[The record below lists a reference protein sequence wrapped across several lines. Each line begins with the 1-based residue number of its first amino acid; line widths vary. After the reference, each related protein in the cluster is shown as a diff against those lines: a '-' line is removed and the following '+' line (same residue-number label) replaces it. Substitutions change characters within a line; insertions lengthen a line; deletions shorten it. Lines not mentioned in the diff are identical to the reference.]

1 MDNIDFRQ
9 WKEVI
14 NKIIIKK
21 TNLDCKDL
29 PDIGYKDYWNNNY
42 EPDIV
47 ADIVHDLYINCD
59 YFN

>member
-1 MDNIDFRQ
+1 MDKIDFRQ
-9 WKEVI
+9 WKEFI

-29 PDIGYKDYWNNNY
+29 PDIDYWNYWNNNY

-47 ADIVHDLYINCD
+47 ADIVHDMYINCD